1 MPEYLS
7 SKLIRKYGDIDLQDK
22 IDNKILSLRGLKNDN
37 GINWF
42 GLVSEKFQP
51 LDVKAT
57 KDILKKFSNGKIRYN
72 PKTERF
78 MANYKIAKLPGTET
92 DINFVF
98 DSGNFGTYG
107 GNGESAFKAGI
118 SIYDSLCT
126 NWTLFLRKN
135 SGYRKFIHRNSSNLE
150 EVFENLNET
159 AKNIGVKW
167 EKSKEIFYDLET
179 VAKYAEDYG
188 GKNKI
193 KGLFNKILPKI
204 KDKISLYDLSW
215 NITKEAQK
223 LNPISRMMSEML
235 AGELI
240 VCYEN
245 IMAKYN

>member
-1 MPEYLS
+1 M
-7 SKLIRKYGDIDLQDK
+7 
-22 IDNKILSLRGLKNDN
+22 
-37 GINWF
+37 
-42 GLVSEKFQP
+42 
-51 LDVKAT
+51 
-57 KDILKKFSNGKIRYN
+57 
-72 PKTERF
+72 
-78 MANYKIAKLPGTET
+78 
-92 DINFVF
+92 
-98 DSGNFGTYG
+98 
-107 GNGESAFKAGI
+107 
-118 SIYDSLCT
+118 
-126 NWTLFLRKN
+126 
-135 SGYRKFIHRNSSNLE
+135 
-150 EVFENLNET
+150 
-159 AKNIGVKW
+159 
-167 EKSKEIFYDLET
+167 IFYDLET